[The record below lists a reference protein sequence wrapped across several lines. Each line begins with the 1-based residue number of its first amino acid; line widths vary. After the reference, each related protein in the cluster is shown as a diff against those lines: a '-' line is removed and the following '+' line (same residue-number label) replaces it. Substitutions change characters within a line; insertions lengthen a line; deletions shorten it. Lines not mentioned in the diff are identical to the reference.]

1 MEAGYSQNLTLLVE
15 DHFEQGCTPERFRG
29 NNLYSFQLGYEYIQK
44 LIVNR
49 ARRKTQVE

>member
-29 NNLYSFQLGYEYIQK
+29 NNFHSFQLEYEYIQK
-44 LIVNR
+44 LINR